1 MIKVFDKSKEYET
14 YSANGINSG
23 EVCYVKEDKSA
34 HFRTNNIDG
43 TDTTYDMSEG
53 SAASLT
59 SLTVTDNGTYDTTGT
74 DYDGYDEVTVE
85 VPASA
90 VVSGSKSITENGSD
104 IDVTEYATVN
114 VNVPIPAG
122 YIVPTGAKSITE
134 NGTDIDVAQYATV
147 NVSVSAPAPTWQTL
161 SGNNLEMTLGTT
173 YIFKT
178 NVAGVYMWYLGI
190 DTDANGTID
199 NIDDESNS
207 PLGQMVAGT
216 EYYFTALNEYAGS
229 YDNTHSYM
237 IFAGSSNNYETALP
251 AGAVIQYAVVS

>member
-1 MIKVFDKSKEYET
+1 MIKVFAKSKEYET
-14 YSANGINSG
+14 YAANGINSG
-23 EVCYVKEDKSA
+23 EVCYVAEDKSA

-43 TDTTYDMSEG
+43 TDKTYDMSEG

-59 SLTVTDNGTYDTTGT
+59 SLSVTENGVYDTTGT

-104 IDVTEYATVN
+104 IDVTEYAKVN

-147 NVSVSAPAPTWQTL
+147 NVSVSAPAPTWNTL
-161 SGNNLEMTLGTT
+161 SGNNLEMTVGTT

-178 NVAGVYMWYLGI
+178 TSSNVAMSYI
-190 DTDANGTID
+190 SADTDY
-199 NIDDESNS
+199 DDVITTEDDSVT
-207 PLGQMVAGT
+207 LGVLT
-216 EYYFTALNEYAGS
+216 PNVEHYFTAVNDGIS
-229 YDNTHSYM
+229 GNTAIM
-237 IFAGSSNNYETALP
+237 QFNQTG
-251 AGAVIQYAVVS
+251 VQYAVLS